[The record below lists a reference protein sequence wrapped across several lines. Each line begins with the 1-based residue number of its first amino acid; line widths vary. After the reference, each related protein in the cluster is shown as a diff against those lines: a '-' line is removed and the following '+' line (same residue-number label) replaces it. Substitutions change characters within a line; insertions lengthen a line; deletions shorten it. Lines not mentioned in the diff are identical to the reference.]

1 MNPPPWSRIVLTWLS
16 EGPAMTEWVE
26 ESRPEDPAAEL
37 GEVRGLNA
45 IAAHQLADGD
55 FQAASEVAREIL
67 GEMAGP
73 WQQPRPTDI
82 PAAFLWQFERL
93 RALTCILSA
102 ELTLGHRDAVLAASR
117 QFEAACR
124 DLDLAALAAA
134 AGGGQQ

>member
-1 MNPPPWSRIVLTWLS
+1 
-16 EGPAMTEWVE
+16 MTEWVE
-26 ESRPEDPAAEL
+26 KSGPGDAAAEL

-73 WQQPRPTDI
+73 WQQPRPAST

-102 ELTLGHRDAVLAASR
+102 ELTLGHRDAVLAAAA
-117 QFEAACR
+117 QFEAASR

-134 AGGGQQ
+134 AAGDQP